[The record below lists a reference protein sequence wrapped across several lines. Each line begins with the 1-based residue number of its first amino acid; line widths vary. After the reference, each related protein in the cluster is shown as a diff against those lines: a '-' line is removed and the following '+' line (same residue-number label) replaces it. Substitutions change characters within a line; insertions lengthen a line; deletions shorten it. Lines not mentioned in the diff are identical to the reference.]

1 MRFLKI
7 LLTVLLL
14 CCSIMGFWLGCT
26 ARAAAAVPTYSI
38 YFKPQNIP
46 GLSDNMSYVLDYGE
60 ELGKKLNNRYSAGY
74 DDGFRDANKIYNTDF
89 VGWAFR
95 SVGAF
100 FKFEIMPGLT
110 IGYIWGGIFLFMLAI
125 WVLKMVAGG

>member
-7 LLTVLLL
+7 LLAVLLL
-14 CCSIMGFWLGCT
+14 CCALMGFWLGCSFD
-26 ARAAAAVPTYSI
+26 ASAAGSTYSI
-38 YFKPQNIP
+38 YFCPQNMP

-60 ELGKKLNNRYSAGY
+60 QFGKKLNNQYGKGY

-89 VGWAFR
+89 VSWAFR
-95 SVGAF
+95 SVGSF

-110 IGYIWGGIFLFMLAI
+110 IGYIWGGIFLIMLAI
-125 WVLKMVAGG
+125 WVLKVVAGG

>member
-7 LLTVLLL
+7 LLAVLLL

-26 ARAAAAVPTYSI
+26 ARASAAVPTYSI

-60 ELGKKLNNRYSAGY
+60 ELGKKLNNRYSDGY
-74 DDGFRDANKIYNTDF
+74 NDGVRDANKIYNTDF
-89 VGWAFR
+89 VSITGFSFCWR
-95 SVGAF
+95 
-100 FKFEIMPGLT
+100 
-110 IGYIWGGIFLFMLAI
+110 
-125 WVLKMVAGG
+125 VL